1 MHLETENITIT
12 STAPIWATHWDVFCR
27 RISKGK
33 YYRGCR
39 KKGSRQCCGC
49 LWSACQVQEL
59 KIGVIMDL
67 ETEFVLWIWKDKAVR
82 DSESE
87 I

>member
-1 MHLETENITIT
+1 MLWMFVE
-12 STAPIWATHWDVFCR
+12 
-27 RISKGK
+27 
-33 YYRGCR
+33 
-39 KKGSRQCCGC
+39 C
-49 LWSACQVQEL
+49 LPSAGV